1 MQSQPERLVMENLC
15 TSSPLLPP
23 HLINN
28 TLIYYLHFQGISPRK
43 FEAGREREINCPP
56 PLSVFNYNV
65 CNGSSIC
72 QLGTP
77 QYLCHCNEMK
87 PCCLEKI
94 KQYFSVHGCPLQMQK
109 QTIQSGGFAWHL
121 RIKKIIFP
129 ALTSGAFST
138 NPGKKKSIVSQ
149 ANWNHEPFVRAD

>member
-28 TLIYYLHFQGISPRK
+28 TLIYYLHFRGISPRK
-43 FEAGREREINCPP
+43 FEAGREREINCRP

-77 QYLCHCNEMK
+77 RYLCHCDEMK

-94 KQYFSVHGCPLQMQK
+94 KQYFFCPWLSLTDAKTKYSEWGICMAFEDK
-109 QTIQSGGFAWHL
+109 ENYISCFNIRCIQY
-121 RIKKIIFP
+121 
-129 ALTSGAFST
+129 
-138 NPGKKKSIVSQ
+138 
-149 ANWNHEPFVRAD
+149 